1 MKMTIKKIFHIISY
15 LQYPF
20 LLIAIYFYIY
30 FLISINQ
37 ENINWIDLNKTLLFF
52 GVSISFSTLQDTTKT
67 QNKVSKKIWES
78 PTKGKIFILIL
89 SILTILLITVG
100 IKNYMTTTNNLFKEI
115 SFGLIVLGIGLLGLL
130 KTAIEM
136 FENHR
141 LDKNKDKT
149 TSNNAHKK

>member
-67 QNKVSKKIWES
+67 QNKVSKKIWEN

-141 LDKNKDKT
+141 LDKNKT

>member
-67 QNKVSKKIWES
+67 QNKVSKKIWEN